1 MSMYTNIEDLPQS
14 LEVKETNIEPVIK
27 KRVRFTEHF
36 EESPESPGIISRLI
50 SQINEDNILLFVVLL
65 LTALPMTTQYIN
77 KLPVLSG
84 YVTDEFMGVVIKASV
99 MLLVYIIVKIIILP
113 QIKL

>member
-1 MSMYTNIEDLPQS
+1 MYTNIEDLPQS

-36 EESPESPGIISRLI
+36 EETPREESGIISRLI

-99 MLLVYIIVKIIILP
+99 MLLIYIIIKIIILP